1 MAIIRTSTGLKEVQD
16 KTLRERLDQLNG
28 GQVTTALGAQQV
40 GATPKQQDMAGTQ
53 VRKDAVIQQNLAPKE
68 AQTSVADRYLNKQ
81 AALTEAQQGQLTEA
95 EKLAKLAG
103 LDTRVQKLAEDRA
116 NQVSTLAPVQRQANE
131 TVLGTTLA
139 RLPGISPETH
149 GVAAQALKDY
159 ANDPT
164 KREQALVT
172 LKNLGIQPADINNL
186 LETTDAALGRLA
198 DPTALLSDDLNADIT
213 QMGYAGGIDEL
224 GNQMGMN
231 LRGMPI
237 EKMLEEVGK
246 YRNKI
251 TGERQKLEAQAMGQ
265 TGMQQQ
271 AAMGQLQSFTAA
283 GGAAQEQAAKQALQ
297 PIDMAAQIKVGDQDM
312 NVSEFLKDEDFSNLI
327 EEWALATPEQR
338 EKLIPAAQFG
348 PLTQWL
354 TTNEASLKAA
364 AAGQGQ
370 ANAAFEQ
377 TQQAAQGLGKGVV
390 TNTQLL
396 GTMVPGYDPN
406 KAYTAAEVA
415 DMQTKMQNSGMYK
428 AAATNDVSRAYVN
441 SLKPEDAAKLAT
453 LSQAKV
459 QEQADNNALMKSNIM
474 MQKKFPDLVNKAV
487 LTDNDI
493 LGMTRFNDLGKDTQ
507 ALLNQKGFDGLT
519 TDELKYFQREDK
531 SLNGEM
537 VKEYQEFK
545 AEQAAYDSDSAE
557 RNVANVFGGTA
568 GAANSKYQELKAR
581 AEYGDPDAVAGLAEF
596 AKMDVTG
603 GPDGK
608 PDGVIDAKDA
618 AAISKER
625 KTSLAG
631 KSALDFKT
639 GYDTAKEY
647 QTVGEKYGKL
657 GTSVASN
664 TGKGAYGSLTEFM
677 KSGDVN
683 QLGSYTDAGSVQR
696 TAELIASADKA
707 GVGGTAKVAALKSA
721 YSKMKNDY
729 MSPYNAPIPSI
740 ESAAERQ
747 AKLKTLETDPHPFA
761 KDAAA
766 KLKTELKK
774 YGQARADAIPHIDT
788 ASKTVRKD
796 SLTGPSKDIA
806 LLFDY
811 WGTRGGYGGLQEIS
825 TKEAN
830 NFRSYL
836 RTQYMNNPSFRLDV
850 NNPEHRASLEKYML
864 KYTKN
869 IGYDPKV
876 NLGAM

>member
-139 RLPGISPETH
+139 RLPGVSPETH

-396 GTMVPGYDPN
+396 GTMVPGYDPK

-415 DMQTKMQNSGMYK
+415 DMQTKMQSSGLYQ
-428 AAATNDVSRAYVN
+428 AAQSSDTARAYVN
-441 SLKPEDAAKLAT
+441 SLKPEDATALAGKSAAVVQQNADISAAMKGSPLLQKRYPG
-453 LSQAKV
+453 LSG
-459 QEQADNNALMKSNIM
+459 KSV
-474 MQKKFPDLVNKAV
+474 FS
-487 LTDNDI
+487 DND
-493 LGMTRFNDLGKDTQ
+493 MATVASFNKLPPQIQQLAGDK
-507 ALLNQKGFDGLT
+507 NFDGLT
-519 TDELKYFQREDK
+519 NAELDYFKQPDG
-531 SLNGEM
+531 SLNTNM
-537 VKEYQEFK
+537 ADEYRQFK
-545 AEQAAYDSDSAE
+545 AEQSAYDSDNADQ
-557 RNVANVFGGTA
+557 NVANVFGGTA
-568 GAANSKYQELKAR
+568 GAVNNKYQEIKAR
-581 AEYGDPDAVAGLAEF
+581 AEYGDPDAVAAMADF
-596 AKMDVTG
+596 AKLDVAG

-625 KTSLAG
+625 KASLAG
-631 KSALDFKT
+631 KGVEDFKT
-639 GYDTAKEY
+639 GYTAGGGKYE
-647 QTVGEKYGKL
+647 TAGEKYGAL
-657 GTSVASN
+657 GSSIATNA
-664 TGKGAYGSLTEFM
+664 GKGAYGSLTEFM
-677 KSGDVN
+677 KSGDTSK
-683 QLGSYTDAGSVQR
+683 LGQYNTASDVQNV
-696 TAELIASADKA
+696 ADLIASADKA
-707 GVGGTAKVAALKSA
+707 GVGGTAKVTALKAA
-721 YSKMKNDY
+721 YNKMKKDYLADFDAFKTND
-729 MSPYNAPIPSI
+729 PAAG
-740 ESAAERQ
+740 AAEMKLRA
-747 AKLKTLETDPHPFA
+747 AKLAKDKHPFA
-761 KDAAA
+761 
-766 KLKTELKK
+766 
-774 YGQARADAIPHIDT
+774 
-788 ASKTVRKD
+788 S
-796 SLTGPSKDIA
+796 IA
-806 LLFDY
+806 LERANMRAANYDKIAKEHPPIGGKPEYNLAELPKEYATIMRGY
-811 WGTRGGYGGLQEIS
+811 WGKNHTQSLSNATAKAMQEFIISKKIDQPNYSFSFGKPSQKKELQDFLQQRGV
-825 TKEAN
+825 TW
-830 NFRSYL
+830 
-836 RTQYMNNPSFRLDV
+836 M
-850 NNPEHRASLEKYML
+850 
-864 KYTKN
+864 
-869 IGYDPKV
+869 
-876 NLGAM
+876 

>member
-116 NQVSTLAPVQRQANE
+116 NQVATFAPVQRQANE

-139 RLPGISPETH
+139 RLPGVSPETH
-149 GVAAQALKDY
+149 GIAAQALKDY

-271 AAMGQLQSFTAA
+271 AAMGQLQNFSSA

-377 TQQAAQGLGKGVV
+377 TQQAAKGLGKGVV

-415 DMQTKMQNSGMYK
+415 DMQTKMQSSGLYQ
-428 AAATNDVSRAYVN
+428 AAQSSDTARAYVN
-441 SLKPEDAAKLAT
+441 SLKPEDATALAGKSAAVVQQNADT
-453 LSQAKV
+453 SAAMKGSPLLQKRYPGLSG
-459 QEQADNNALMKSNIM
+459 KSV
-474 MQKKFPDLVNKAV
+474 FS
-487 LTDNDI
+487 DND
-493 LGMTRFNDLGKDTQ
+493 MATVASFNKLPPQIQQLAGDK
-507 ALLNQKGFDGLT
+507 NFDGLT
-519 TDELKYFQREDK
+519 NAELDYFKQPDG
-531 SLNGEM
+531 SLNANM
-537 VKEYQEFK
+537 ADEYRQFK
-545 AEQAAYDSDSAE
+545 AEQSAYDSDNADQ
-557 RNVANVFGGTA
+557 NVANVFGGTA
-568 GAANSKYQELKAR
+568 GAVNNKYQEIKAR
-581 AEYGDPDAVAGLAEF
+581 AEYGDPDAVAAMADF
-596 AKMDVTG
+596 AKLDTNS
-603 GPDGK
+603 DGK
-608 PDGVIDAKDA
+608 IDATDA

-625 KTSLAG
+625 KASLAG
-631 KSALDFKT
+631 KGVKDFKT
-639 GYDTAKEY
+639 GYDTGGGKYETA
-647 QTVGEKYGKL
+647 GEKYGAL
-657 GTSVASN
+657 GSSIAAN

-677 KSGDVN
+677 KSGDTG
-683 QLGSYTDAGSVQR
+683 QLGSFNDAGAVKR

-707 GVGGTAKVAALKSA
+707 GVGGTAKVTALKNA